1 MAEETLVEME
11 DVFESIS
18 NNLVD
23 ETIPTN
29 NAVTDLEDDAILSLD
44 IDQEELAKLEAELC
58 LPAGVYIW
66 DKTPTIR
73 RVYSEKD
80 IQPSDL
86 MQQLYKATGDI
97 KYNKGR
103 CIVNISGMVINK
115 ETLKKGRFQFGFSP
129 DYREYT
135 NKETG
140 ARSGEADP
148 LSKTYAGL
156 TTFYFQK
163 NEKKVKNIKDV
174 IGMLEECI
182 YCMYITMSKT
192 TNSNYLGRLQKL

>member
-1 MAEETLVEME
+1 MAEETVVELD
-11 DVFESIS
+11 DVFNTIS

-23 ETIPTN
+23 ETIPSHN
-29 NAVTDLEDDAILSLD
+29 EVTELEDDDVLSLD
-44 IDQEELAKLEAELC
+44 IDQEELSKLEAELC
-58 LPAGVYIW
+58 LAAGVYIW
-66 DKTPTIR
+66 DKVPTIR
-73 RVYSEKD
+73 RVYSDKD
-80 IQPSDL
+80 SQPSDL
-86 MQQLYKATGDI
+86 MQQMYKSTGDT

-103 CIVNISGMVINK
+103 LIVNVSGLVINR

-140 ARSGEADP
+140 AKSGEADP
-148 LSKTYAGL
+148 LSKTYASL

-163 NEKKVKNIKDV
+163 YEKKIKNVKDILT
-174 IGMLEECI
+174 MLEECT
-182 YCMYITMSKT
+182 YTMYITMSKT